1 MQLLKNAYPASQEVS
16 SGARAFDHLQGLK
29 SLYFKEF
36 LRQHP
41 PAVDPDVAK
50 TRDSASPT
58 NSSLRHFFGTIIA
71 IKHLLLGHPS
81 NSHSTCE
88 RR

>member
-16 SGARAFDHLQGLK
+16 SGARAFDHLPGLK

-41 PAVDPDVAK
+41 QL
-50 TRDSASPT
+50 SI
-58 NSSLRHFFGTIIA
+58 LM
-71 IKHLLLGHPS
+71 
-81 NSHSTCE
+81 
-88 RR
+88 